1 MGKIILKSNSE
12 RDFRWPE
19 LEITAGDTVEI
30 YKEQME
36 RIPVLQK
43 LIKAGELEVVGA
55 KGEPDK
61 KEESEESEDTNEE
74 VKEVLKNIKNKKK

>member
-1 MGKIILKSNSE
+1 MEKIILKSNSE

-43 LIKAGELEVVGA
+43 LIKAGELEIVGA
-55 KGEPDK
+55 QGEPDK
-61 KEESEESEDTNEE
+61 KEESEDTNEE